1 VKVSVIIPLY
11 NKASFVERSLQS
23 ALRQTYTD
31 FELIVVD
38 DGSTDGGHEVVEQ
51 CVDTRVQ
58 LIRQDNAGPGA
69 ARNRGLAAASGEFAA
84 FLDADDE
91 WLPSFL
97 EKSLACLEQ
106 HPDAACVSS
115 GYIQY
120 PAGKSMESFWRKR
133 GLRDGV
139 YRLAADWDPEFVVH
153 LLAYLCPWNTVARI
167 ETVRKWG
174 GFFDQWRCLYAEDA
188 FLWLKVMLN
197 EQIVVQMEPLVCF
210 HTEAS
215 ALSKNLK
222 KARPVEPM
230 LLHPELIEAAC
241 PHKLRELLKKVLAI
255 RAIKTACMLGYWGR
269 WREARAL
276 LKRYCPWSAWHLP
289 RFGVAQL
296 VATPLGA
303 GAGKVV
309 RLLRGGN

>member
-1 VKVSVIIPLY
+1 VKVSIIIPLY
-11 NKASFVERSLQS
+11 NKAPFIERSLKS
-23 ALRQTYTD
+23 ALGQTFAD

-38 DGSTDGGHEVVEQ
+38 DGSTDGGHEIVER
-51 CVDTRVQ
+51 CGDSRVR
-58 LIRQDNAGPGA
+58 LIRQANAGPGA
-69 ARNRGLAAASGEFAA
+69 ARNRGLAEASGEFVA

-91 WLPSFL
+91 WLPAFL

-106 HPDAACVSS
+106 HAEAACVSS
-115 GYIQY
+115 GYVQY
-120 PAGKSMESFWRKR
+120 PAGKSMEPFWRGR

-139 YRLAADWDPEFVVH
+139 YRIGPDADPLFVVH

-188 FLWLKVMLN
+188 FLWLKVILN
-197 EQIVVQMEPLVCF
+197 EHITVLMEPLVCF

-215 ALSKNLK
+215 ALSRNLK

-230 LLHPELIEAAC
+230 LLHPEPIEAVC
-241 PHKLRELLKKVLAI
+241 PKELKDLLKKILAI

-269 WREARAL
+269 GREARAL
-276 LKRYCPWSAWHLP
+276 LKRFCPWSAWRLP
-289 RFGVAQL
+289 RFGIAHL

-309 RLLRGGN
+309 RLLRGES